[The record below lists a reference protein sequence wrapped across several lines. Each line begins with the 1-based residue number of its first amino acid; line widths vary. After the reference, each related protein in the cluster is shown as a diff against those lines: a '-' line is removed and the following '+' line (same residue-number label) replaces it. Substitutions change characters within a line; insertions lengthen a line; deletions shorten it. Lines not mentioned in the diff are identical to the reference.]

1 MIGNYTCIDN
11 TFISAL
17 ELCDGKNDCPE
28 GEDESDEKCF
38 IPTEYISLTVCGIY
52 LLLGVLVFFGKLKIN
67 IN

>member
-38 IPTEYISLTVCGIY
+38 IPTEYILLTVCGIY
-52 LLLGVLVFFGKLKIN
+52 LLLGVLVFFGKLKI
-67 IN
+67 